1 MTVESGCTLISTVM
15 SPTSTSNLPSPSSK
29 TQNLQRSLSTATLHP
44 TSPQT
49 KMPIR
54 LFPANR
60 VLSSTHRG
68 LSTLLTEL
76 RAVDSDQTKS
86 RNSLTHIRLRF
97 DLLVDAFED
106 EKLRLSKK
114 AFTRIL
120 YRRDI
125 QNVEKHIVVV
135 RRDMDKTNRDIECGA
150 GGVWFGVG
158 DYGEVTVYAGERELG
173 LLVELRTPYISILFG
188 IKALQDIHTFFRRD
202 IGQS

>member
-1 MTVESGCTLISTVM
+1 
-15 SPTSTSNLPSPSSK
+15 
-29 TQNLQRSLSTATLHP
+29 
-44 TSPQT
+44 
-49 KMPIR
+49 MPIR

-97 DLLVDAFED
+97 DLLVDTFED

-125 QNVEKHIVVV
+125 QNVEKYIVMV
-135 RRDMDKTNRDIECGA
+135 RQDMDRTSRDIEWLCKQMELNAARRSGGA
-150 GGVWFGVG
+150 DSVEQEVFGLVLG
-158 DYGEVTVYAGERELG
+158 TTVRSRYT
-173 LLVELRTPYISILFG
+173 LVS
-188 IKALQDIHTFFRRD
+188 AN
-202 IGQS
+202 